1 MVMHNGKRNDRPG
14 SIAQMAEI
22 EDRLVPRDG
31 LNNYNI
37 VLARMDLPTH
47 GGAQFGF
54 AVTNS
59 MLPVAELTVSVP
71 NAGQSLDRM
80 TVEAHDALID
90 ILRQLTFRAEK
101 ARLNHDRNARPVA
114 RPEDDLMVERGRVAE
129 HRGFAAESFREADA
143 E

>member
-1 MVMHNGKRNDRPG
+1 
-14 SIAQMAEI
+14 MAEI
-22 EDRLVPRDG
+22 EDRLLPRDG

-37 VLARMDLPTH
+37 LLARMDLPTH
-47 GGAQFGF
+47 GGAQFTF

-59 MLPVAELTVSVP
+59 MLPVAELVVNVP

-101 ARLNHDRNARPVA
+101 ARLNHDRNARPVP
-114 RPEDDLMVERGRVAE
+114 RPEEPAADELTTDRRSRAER
-129 HRGFAAESFREADA
+129 HGFAADSFMDA
-143 E
+143 EAE

>member
-1 MVMHNGKRNDRPG
+1 
-14 SIAQMAEI
+14 MAEI

-31 LNNYNI
+31 LNNYNT

-47 GGAQFGF
+47 GGAQFTF

-59 MLPVAELTVSVP
+59 MLPVAELVVGVP
-71 NAGQSLDRM
+71 NTGQSLDRM

-101 ARLNHDRNARPVA
+101 ARLNHDRNARPA
-114 RPEDDLMVERGRVAE
+114 PPPAQEPPADDFMMDRKSLAER
-129 HRGFAAESFREADA
+129 RGFVADSFAEA
-143 E
+143 EVE

>member
-1 MVMHNGKRNDRPG
+1 
-14 SIAQMAEI
+14 MAEI

-47 GGAQFGF
+47 GGAQFTF

-59 MLPVAELTVSVP
+59 MLPVAELAVSVP

-101 ARLNHDRNARPVA
+101 ARLNHDRNAHPVA
-114 RPEDDLMVERGRVAE
+114 RREAPPADAFMTGRGQLAQID
-129 HRGFAAESFREADA
+129 GFAAGDVMQADA
-143 E
+143 G

>member
-1 MVMHNGKRNDRPG
+1 M
-14 SIAQMAEI
+14 IAQTNVRRYEGFMAEI

-47 GGAQFGF
+47 GGAQFCF

-59 MLPVAELTVSVP
+59 MLPVAELVVGVP

-101 ARLNHDRNARPVA
+101 ARLNHDRNARPAPRAEEPAVEETTD
-114 RPEDDLMVERGRVAE
+114 RRSRVER
-129 HRGFAAESFREADA
+129 RGFSMDSFLDA
-143 E
+143 EVE

>member
-1 MVMHNGKRNDRPG
+1 
-14 SIAQMAEI
+14 MAEI

-47 GGAQFGF
+47 GGAQFSF

-59 MLPVAELTVSVP
+59 MLPVAELVVGVP

-101 ARLNHDRNARPVA
+101 ARLNHDRNARPA
-114 RPEDDLMVERGRVAE
+114 PRAEEPEAEEMPDRRSRMER
-129 HRGFAAESFREADA
+129 RGFSMDSFLDA
-143 E
+143 EVE